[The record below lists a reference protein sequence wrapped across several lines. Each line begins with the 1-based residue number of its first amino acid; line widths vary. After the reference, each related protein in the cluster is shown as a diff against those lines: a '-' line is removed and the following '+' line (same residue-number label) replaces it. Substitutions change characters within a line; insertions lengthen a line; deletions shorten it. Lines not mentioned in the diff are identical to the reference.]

1 VTVAV
6 ALVLLDI
13 VGDAAL
19 VLVVVRVFVLVSLPV
34 AENVDDPV

>member
-1 VTVAV
+1 VAVAV

-13 VGDAAL
+13 VADAAL
-19 VLVVVRVFVLVSLPV
+19 VLVVVRVPVLVSLPV